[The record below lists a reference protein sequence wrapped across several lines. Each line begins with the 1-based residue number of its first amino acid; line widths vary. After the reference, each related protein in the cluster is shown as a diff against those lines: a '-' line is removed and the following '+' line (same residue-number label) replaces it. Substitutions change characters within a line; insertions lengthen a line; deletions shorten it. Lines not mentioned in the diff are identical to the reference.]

1 MTSEEEKE
9 IIRNVPFMQ
18 YFTPQQLEE
27 FHAGGRRL
35 ELKKDDLIFN
45 EGDAGDTM
53 YIILAGSIEIFKQ
66 NKQIAVRGPG
76 DYFGEMAMI
85 ESKPRSAGARV
96 MEDTLLF
103 ELDHVVFDHFL
114 NSNTRIVKQFLQT
127 ISSRCRVDLD
137 IIDSGYLQLFKSEE
151 RYRTIIE
158 TISDIVFQVNP
169 DGTIEFI
176 NSAVKVLG
184 YEPEELIGKHFTTI
198 LNEEK
203 TPFLLED
210 LLTKRIGPRATTN
223 AEVVFRVNED
233 NPISEFIDEMFF
245 LVDSHGVWNVRN
257 DLVMKKGAAKK
268 FLGTLC
274 IARDFT
280 ERKKNEELMERRKD
294 ELETLVYERTKVLEQ
309 AKKEAEFANEA
320 KTQFLSRVS
329 HELRTPLNAIIGFS
343 ELIVEGGLRTSK
355 EKLIGFA
362 QNILD
367 SGRHLLSLIT
377 EILDLSRIESDT
389 IQINITD
396 VDMILTLRELVMNIE
411 PEANRYE
418 VTVTNSTQGMD
429 PVYVKA
435 DDVKLRQVVLNLLN
449 NALKYN
455 RKGGTV
461 QVCLRTTSGNTAVLE
476 VEDTG
481 VGIPLEDQHKIFE
494 PFQRLKWEYSDI
506 QGTGIGLTICRRLM
520 NLMKGSIG
528 FTSIP
533 DKGSCF
539 FIELPLGKNRT
550 QSPDDAPVENK
561 QTEPAPTSRKTVMYI
576 EDEPINRALIA
587 ACLANLEWIDLHTA
601 TTAEE
606 GLELAQKL
614 RPDLVLLD
622 ILLPGMNGYS
632 AVAEF
637 KKNPVTRDTPI
648 IALTAQA
655 MQDDIEKIKRA
666 QFDSYLTK
674 PVQLQILNETL
685 SRYLK

>member
-1 MTSEEEKE
+1 MTFEEEKE

-18 YFTPQQLEE
+18 YFTQQQLEE
-27 FHAGGRRL
+27 FHAEGRRL

-45 EGDAGDTM
+45 EGDTGDTM

-96 MEDTLLF
+96 MEDTVLF
-103 ELDHVVFDHFL
+103 ELDHVVFDRFL

-184 YEPEELIGKHFTTI
+184 YQPEELIGKHFTTI
-198 LNEEK
+198 LNEER
-203 TPFLLED
+203 TSFPLED

-223 AEVVFRVNED
+223 AEVVFRVNGD

-245 LVDSHGVWNVRN
+245 LVDSHGIWNVRN
-257 DLVMKKGAAKK
+257 DLVMKKGSMKK

-280 ERKKNEELMERRKD
+280 ERKKTEELMEKRKD

-343 ELIVEGGLRTSK
+343 ELIVEGGLRTPK

-362 QNILD
+362 KNILN

-389 IQINITD
+389 IQLKITD
-396 VDMILTLRELVMNIE
+396 VDMILTLQELVMNIE

-418 VTVTNSTQGMD
+418 VTVTNSTRGMD
-429 PVYVKA
+429 PVHVRA

-461 QVCLRTTSGNTAVLE
+461 EVRLRTTPENTAVLE
-476 VEDTG
+476 IEDTG
-481 VGIPLEDQHKIFE
+481 VGIPLEDQNKVFE

-520 NLMKGSIG
+520 NLMKGSIS
-528 FTSIP
+528 FTSVP

-539 FIELPLGKNRT
+539 FIELPLG
-550 QSPDDAPVENK
+550 ENK
-561 QTEPAPTSRKTVMYI
+561 IGNPDPAPEKNTHTELPATSRKTVMYI
-576 EDEPINRALIA
+576 EDEPINRALIT
-587 ACLANLEWIDLHTA
+587 ACLADFEWIDLYTA

-614 RPDLVLLD
+614 KPDLVLLD

-632 AVAEF
+632 AAAEF

-655 MQDDIEKIKRA
+655 MKDDIEKIKRA
-666 QFDSYLTK
+666 RFDNYLTK
-674 PVQLQILNETL
+674 PVQIQLLNETL